1 MADADMVGS
10 IDMVLIVLGVVHEL
24 CVKQGV
30 LIRKWYLTY
39 YSQGEV

>member
-10 IDMVLIVLGVVHEL
+10 VDMDLIVLGVVHEL

-30 LIRKWYLTY
+30 LIRKWYLNLLLT
-39 YSQGEV
+39 G